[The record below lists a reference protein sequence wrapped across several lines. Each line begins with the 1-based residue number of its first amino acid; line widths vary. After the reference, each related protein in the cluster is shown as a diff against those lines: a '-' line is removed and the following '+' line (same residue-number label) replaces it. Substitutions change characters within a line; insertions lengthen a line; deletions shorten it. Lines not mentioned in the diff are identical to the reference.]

1 MTRETK
7 LLRVLLGMFLVGLVL
22 AGGLLYIVSLDLAAV
37 YPKMADLRL
46 PIYFAVLVGFAPMIV
61 AVKVAF
67 ELLRV
72 VDQGDAFSLRTVQL
86 LRRLKA
92 VVGITAAYLTIGL
105 VGIWVAAWAAMEQ
118 AKGYVLL
125 PWFAAE
131 VVTLFLFTLV
141 ALLERLFAAALE
153 FRQDSELTV

>member
-7 LLRVLLGMFLVGLVL
+7 LLRVLLVMFLVGLVL
-22 AGGLLYIVSLDLAAV
+22 AGGLLYIISLDLATT

-46 PIYFAVLVGFAPMIV
+46 PIYLAVLVGFIPMIV

-72 VDQGDAFSLRTVQL
+72 VDQGEAFSLRTVRL
-86 LRRLKA
+86 LQRLK
-92 VVGITAAYLTIGL
+92 VLVGITAAYLVIGV
-105 VGIWVAAWAAMEQ
+105 VGIWVAAAAAMGQ
-118 AKGYVLL
+118 SKGYVLL

-131 VVTLFLFTLV
+131 VVTLFLFLS
-141 ALLERLFAAALE
+141 LIHI
-153 FRQDSELTV
+153 